1 MKGRYCTNV
10 YYQCRYTTKPILSLF
25 DNPKMKTL
33 IDSNF
38 FCSLRITKGMYNMQM
53 DLNPGLTSSLRF
65 QSYRLFCGKLFPKPS
80 NKFCM

>member
-33 IDSNF
+33 IDSNHF
-38 FCSLRITKGMYNMQM
+38 LLLKNSQRNVKHADESESRFDIFYEILR
-53 DLNPGLTSSLRF
+53 LSS
-65 QSYRLFCGKLFPKPS
+65 FCGKLFPKPS
-80 NKFCM
+80 NKFYM